1 MVLGTSSR
9 ICSRCSRCL
18 AVIRWMHFNAP
29 HLTDSTTGTS
39 TGRVSA
45 ARILAGC
52 LAETLGFHLGVL
64 ASSAAVLVPLRWY
77 QARSQSTTN
86 PSVEDKRQAERREQ
100 MHVSGTQ
107 AEFRY
112 SLIPLTLLYSSLTK
126 LFLLFLLSIWR
137 PASSSATQAAFQIS
151 TSAPGANLSTPSIL
165 GLAYLDTAL
174 RFLDD
179 EFLGR
184 DWVVRNGLGGLSAG
198 FGLRVVLSLH
208 PLLTSLIIF
217 AGWVSKTAVVRLVGR
232 WVGGGAEA
240 VWLAYSI
247 P

>member
-1 MVLGTSSR
+1 M
-9 ICSRCSRCL
+9 
-18 AVIRWMHFNAP
+18 P
-29 HLTDSTTGTS
+29 HLVLTKS
-39 TGRVSA
+39 
-45 ARILAGC
+45 
-52 LAETLGFHLGVL
+52 GV
-64 ASSAAVLVPLRWY
+64 VNKPQVD
-77 QARSQSTTN
+77 
-86 PSVEDKRQAERREQ
+86 EHREEKD
-100 MHVSGTQ
+100 VSGTQ

-137 PASSSATQAAFQIS
+137 PASTPPSTAFSSPS
-151 TSAPGANLSTPSIL
+151 SIL
-165 GLAYLDTAL
+165 PARLILGIPYPETAL
-174 RFLDD
+174 RFLDE

-232 WVGGGAEA
+232 WIGGGAEA
-240 VWLAYSI
+240 AWLAYSI